1 MFFQKK
7 KVHFRNSKTFGKLC
21 VCFLGDSY
29 FCNSEFK
36 PVVSLTNGFSCGT
49 ESSLAL
55 SYKERGCF
63 RISYLY
69 SNSAVGLL
77 CKLRKNVEHAA
88 FLSRKTKLTLKRSL
102 LKGRFNFTLI
112 GSCGVFA
119 TALILEIFLHQF
131 KWWFSWLS
139 FEEISWILA
148 WSGKILGFFPR
159 FNLWREVIKL
169 KESYLFV

>member
-21 VCFLGDSY
+21 LFFGRFIFLY
-29 FCNSEFK
+29 SEFK